1 MSTNCRFERLPESDK
16 LPKEMHPDTNTT
28 THATG
33 ERVSDSLPHRE
44 TARGKLSLAA
54 WALLAIGSAS
64 CSSELGPKAP
74 DGDASYSFFAAGHS
88 YGDPHTKVRDGL
100 YPPFRVGLSRLLAE
114 RSVDF
119 GVLLGDVV
127 FRPSQESWDLVD
139 EQLNELPFPV
149 HLVAGNHD
157 LVPPDWPEELPGYL
171 MRSDW
176 EARYGRTYRSFR
188 RGSDHFVILDPN
200 IDGWRILGD
209 QLAFLDK
216 ELEEAR
222 GARNLFIL
230 MHQVLWFKMSVL
242 PKRVSV
248 NSGFGFQEGQDF
260 EEEILPRLTALNTP
274 VYVFSGDVG
283 AAPKGDTYRVETV
296 ENVTFIATGMG
307 AGVADN
313 YTLVEVSTEGEVKLT
328 SIPLGD

>member
-1 MSTNCRFERLPESDK
+1 MPSE
-16 LPKEMHPDTNTT
+16 TNTT
-28 THATG
+28 TCAAG
-33 ERVSDSLPHRE
+33 ERVSDSGPVGE
-44 TARGKLSLAA
+44 TPRRKRAMTLA
-54 WALLAIGSAS
+54 ALLALGSLA
-64 CSSELGPKAP
+64 CSSEPGGASTQAP
-74 DGDASYSFFAAGHS
+74 EGAGAYSFFAAGHA
-88 YGDPHTKVRDGL
+88 YGDPHAKVRDGL
-100 YPPFRVGLSRLLAE
+100 YPPFRVGLSRFLAGE
-114 RSVDF
+114 SVDF
-119 GVLLGDVV
+119 GVLLGDTV
-127 FRPSQESWDLVD
+127 FRPSKESWDLVD
-139 EQLNELPFPV
+139 GQLSELPFPV

-157 LVPPDWPEELPGYL
+157 LVPPGWPDEVPEDYL
-171 MRSDW
+171 HRPDW
-176 EARYGRTYRSFR
+176 EARYGKTYRSFR

-222 GARNLFIL
+222 EARNLFIL

-283 AAPKGDTYRVETV
+283 AAPKGDTYRVEEV

-307 AGVADN
+307 AAVADN
-313 YTLVEVSTEGEVKLT
+313 FTLVEVSPEGEVTLT